1 MASKV
6 GKLAIMLGQ
15 CVPSVKHN
23 ASKIR
28 IRKMELDTNLNMVRD
43 KDPAR
48 IFHPHL
54 TATTNNNI
62 TISHNR
68 HAVFQKGLVRVRA
81 RPGESVQSG
90 RHRARA

>member
-28 IRKMELDTNLNMVRD
+28 IRKMELDTNLNMVRIGRENRQFNCH
-43 KDPAR
+43 KNNPYPA
-48 IFHPHL
+48 IFH
-54 TATTNNNI
+54 
-62 TISHNR
+62 S
-68 HAVFQKGLVRVRA
+68 
-81 RPGESVQSG
+81 
-90 RHRARA
+90 